1 MILLDITNKLN
12 FWIFLQILIVYYAII
27 KKFFVFQIPD
37 SVFMDLQAVQLN
49 ILNRMLD
56 SHLAA
61 LEYVRS
67 HPDDFGVS
75 EMMEQMLN
83 CVENHEPLMQ

>member
-1 MILLDITNKLN
+1 ME
-12 FWIFLQILIVYYAII
+12 
-27 KKFFVFQIPD
+27 
-37 SVFMDLQAVQLN
+37 LQAVQLN
-49 ILNRMLD
+49 ILNRMLA